1 MTVSAVIDF
10 FSSQLSTLL
19 LSFGS
24 QLSIMSLL
32 TALLVAALF
41 LAWQRSNRGRPR
53 RWRAITRALFPKRI
67 ILHRSSA
74 TDLGYLL
81 FNVFLSGI
89 VLGWAVLSYQTISNA
104 IVAAIVAAFGPV
116 APSTLPA
123 LISRGAITVLLF
135 VGYEFGYWFD
145 HWLKHKIP
153 FLWEFHKV
161 HHSAEVLTPITNF
174 RVHPIDSWI
183 FANILAATTALAGGC
198 GNYLFGNTTY
208 QYAISDTNL
217 ILVIFIYAY
226 VHLQHTH
233 MWIPFRGWL
242 GRLLVSPA
250 HHQIHH
256 STNPKHFNRNFG
268 SCLAL
273 WDWMFGTLYVPGKQR
288 ERLTFGV
295 AGRAGAH
302 TFKTEVV
309 EPLIDAAGHFKPALP
324 KPASVMPAVQI
335 ADRKII

>member
-1 MTVSAVIDF
+1 MSAAVDF
-10 FSSQLSTLL
+10 SASQLSALL

-32 TALLVAALF
+32 SALLVATLF
-41 LAWQRSNRGRPR
+41 LVWQRSKRGRPR
-53 RWRAITRALFPKRI
+53 RCRVIARALFPKRI
-67 ILHRSSA
+67 VLHRSSG
-74 TDLGYLL
+74 TDLAYLL

-89 VLGWAVLSYQTISNA
+89 VFGWAVLSYQSISNA
-104 IVAAIVAAFGPV
+104 VVVALVAIAGPV
-116 APSTLPA
+116 APSMLPA
-123 LISRGAITVLLF
+123 VVSRSAITMLLF
-135 VGYEFGYWFD
+135 IGYEFGYWFD

-174 RVHPIDSWI
+174 RIHPVDSWI
-183 FANILAATTALAGGC
+183 FANILAVTTAVAGGL

-233 MWIPFRGWL
+233 MWIPFRGML
-242 GRLLVSPA
+242 GRLFVSPA

-273 WDWMFGTLYVPGKQR
+273 WDWMFGTLYVPGKHR

-295 AGRAGAH
+295 ADRTGAH
-302 TFKTEVV
+302 SFRTEVIA
-309 EPLIDAAGHFKPALP
+309 PLIDAAGHFEPALP
-324 KPASVMPAVQI
+324 KPASVVAAARLAERTPI
-335 ADRKII
+335 